1 MNSWLYSSKA
11 DSDFDEQTTTDD
23 HSERQDL
30 SIIHA
35 MTLMDL
41 HKMLPTMLP
50 TYVVLKV
57 LIPARIKKGRLLS
70 WHLEITEHGF

>member
-30 SIIHA
+30 SVMSDSCCDTNGFTQDAANHA
-35 MTLMDL
+35 TNICSIEGFNSSQS
-41 HKMLPTMLP
+41 KEREAT
-50 TYVVLKV
+50 VLA
-57 LIPARIKKGRLLS
+57 LGNR
-70 WHLEITEHGF
+70 